1 METRSVDDIEAATER
16 LVEDLKAV
24 VRDGED
30 LLKAGARDLTER
42 GMAARERLST
52 ALESAKETQQNLQ
65 AQAAAQVKA
74 ADRMVRDYPYH
85 SLGVALGVGLLIG
98 ILAGRR

>member
-1 METRSVDDIEAATER
+1 METRSADEIEAITER

-42 GMAARERLST
+42 GMAARDRLSA
-52 ALESAKETQQNLQ
+52 ALESAKETQRKLQ

-85 SLGVALGVGLLIG
+85 SLGVALGIGLLIG
-98 ILAGRR
+98 LLAGRR

>member
-1 METRSVDDIEAATER
+1 METRSADEIEAATER

-42 GMAARERLST
+42 GMVARERLST
-52 ALESAKETQQNLQ
+52 ALESAKETQQKLQ

-85 SLGVALGVGLLIG
+85 SLGVALGLGLLIG